1 MNKEHQYERS
11 ESLTNKASHIHEE
24 IKTHTSAASPLRAK
38 RVTHDRR
45 ESLTSAA
52 SLKSLYSRVSYTPYA
67 ESHTLQIEQYADLNI
82 GYRAV

>member
-1 MNKEHQYERS
+1 MNKEHQYEQS
-11 ESLTNKASHIHEE
+11 ES
-24 IKTHTSAASPLRAK
+24 HTSEASPLRAQ
-38 RVTHDRR
+38 RVPYERS
-45 ESLTSAA
+45 ESHTSAA